1 MNTPVDSP
9 PRPSVLAATILVAVA
24 LSCWAAWWLTE
35 RHHAL
40 QVLREEAA
48 YGLQCLRIESGKE
61 RPFPGAF
68 GWKCYCP
75 GVGPTLVHIEYALP
89 RGARLGTV
97 LRHFGTLTDITFGQ
111 GDLKE
116 VDRLFAQL
124 GRQDHLRNLYLFGPQ
139 VPDNF
144 CGHLARYT
152 GLINIGIS
160 PSDISGEQMPLLP
173 RLENLELAYAPI
185 SDAGFGRLLALPSLK
200 SLSLDAPM
208 ITAKGL
214 EEVLRIKRVPETIT
228 IGGTGTYFTNA
239 QAKPILEAFNKKWP
253 QALLEV
259 D

>member
-1 MNTPVDSP
+1 MNAPVDSP

-24 LSCWAAWWLTE
+24 LSSWAAWWLTE

-40 QVLREEAA
+40 QVLREEAT

-61 RPFPGAF
+61 RPFPGTF

-89 RGARLGTV
+89 RGACLGAV
-97 LRHFGTLTDITFGQ
+97 LRHCGTLTDITVGQ

-116 VDRLFAQL
+116 VDHFFVQL
-124 GRQDHLRNLYLFGPQ
+124 GRQDYLRNLYLFGPQ
-139 VPDNF
+139 VPDGF
-144 CGHLARYT
+144 CGYLARYT

-160 PSDISGEQMPLLP
+160 SSDISGEQMPLLP

-200 SLSLDAPM
+200 RLSLDAPM
-208 ITAKGL
+208 ITVKGL
-214 EEVLRIKRVPETIT
+214 EKVLRITRVPETISMA
-228 IGGTGTYFTNA
+228 GTNTYFTTE
-239 QAKPILEAFNKKWP
+239 QANSRSL
-253 QALLEV
+253 
-259 D
+259 